1 MGRGCPL
8 GLRRKHSASVA
19 PKMSLPILI
28 PEPKSISPY
37 LAKGTL
43 QNLRGDGHRF
53 WGVGWGCDH
62 RESEESEKEIYVN
75 RSRDTRVMRLWP

>member
-28 PEPKSISPY
+28 PESKSISPY
-37 LAKGTL
+37 MAKGTL
-43 QNLRGDGHRF
+43 QNLREETIIDLG
-53 WGVGWGCDH
+53 GWGGAVITGSQRGV
-62 RESEESEKEIYVN
+62 REGDLCS
-75 RSRDTRVMRLWP
+75 